1 MNFCSHCGN
10 RVQRAVPSGDDRERA
25 VCPACETIHY
35 VNPKVVVGSVC
46 IHDDRVLLCRR
57 AIEPRR
63 GFWTIPAGY
72 LELDESAEEGAAR
85 EALEEACARIEIE
98 DLIAVYSVRRARQ
111 IQLLFRAALPTPDF
125 GVGEESL
132 EVELVAWEA
141 IPWPE
146 LAFPTVHLVLERAM
160 ALRGQRGPLVPVRQS
175 VPD

>member
-1 MNFCSHCGN
+1 MKFCSICGSAVDL
-10 RVQRAVPSGDDRERA
+10 RVPPGDDRERA
-25 VCPACETIHY
+25 VCAACETIHY
-35 VNPKVVVGSVC
+35 VNPKIVVGSVC
-46 IHDDRVLLCRR
+46 TYDDRVLLCRR

-111 IQLLFRAALPTPDF
+111 IQLLFRARLPQPNF
-125 GVGEESL
+125 GVGDESL
-132 EVELVAWEA
+132 EVELVAWDA
-141 IPWPE
+141 IPWTD
-146 LAFPTVHLVLERAM
+146 LAFPTVHLVLERARD
-160 ALRGQRGPLVPVRQS
+160 LRHTAGPLVPVRQS